1 MLRDVSGL
9 GDVKLSFA
17 PELKDELLRS
27 SDRRAFSR
35 KCFDMVI
42 YSKLKI
48 LLSGKV
54 LHFSFKIK
62 DDSFVV

>member
-1 MLRDVSGL
+1 MFTKAR
-9 GDVKLSFA
+9 LSTKNNHY
-17 PELKDELLRS
+17 L
-27 SDRRAFSR
+27 
-35 KCFDMVI
+35 CFDMVI

>member
-1 MLRDVSGL
+1 
-9 GDVKLSFA
+9 
-17 PELKDELLRS
+17 
-27 SDRRAFSR
+27 
-35 KCFDMVI
+35 MVI

-62 DDSFVV
+62 DDSFVVWILSLQITNQQ